1 MGEVLAPPPWLIGPG
16 HIGLN
21 GSGANLGG
29 LGEAR
34 VVVGVWYGAT
44 SLESFHSVKPRCNVV
59 KPVKAS
65 RCKLQSL
72 GSRNT
77 LHGRLPSFCHPR
89 RVWASSANLSTTP
102 RMQLQKS
109 GRKRPPPPKLMMG
122 SNLVCLRCF
131 WADGGATLSAVHG
144 PFPPQNR
151 KRG

>member
-1 MGEVLAPPPWLIGPG
+1 ME
-16 HIGLN
+16 
-21 GSGANLGG
+21 
-29 LGEAR
+29 
-34 VVVGVWYGAT
+34 VWYGAT

-109 GRKRPPPPKLMMG
+109 GRKRSPTPPPKTYDGLQPRVPEVLLGRRGCNIISG
-122 SNLVCLRCF
+122 SWSFPSPKSKKRLTVQPGEEWR
-131 WADGGATLSAVHG
+131 GGATG
-144 PFPPQNR
+144 IWR
-151 KRG
+151 KDKDF